1 MVLLIKENYGISI
14 FRAILLIIIIS
25 SAAACSSETVSNP
38 VAQATAVT
46 TASPEAAY
54 IPTAI
59 KPTVT
64 APPSPT
70 PIPTQLSITATPE
83 PEADETVDEQS
94 TLARSTGDGLYY
106 VDTTGSDKKDRGS
119 ADAPWATISYAL
131 KNVPDGSTVIVRP
144 GTYMG
149 KVNLRGT
156 FAQGVTVRSEV
167 PYQARLRHH
176 QTVVTG
182 FRGQGIT
189 LEGFDIAHDGP
200 GAGKYVIQIQDL
212 RSQLPGAD
220 DPVSRITLRNNI
232 LHDSYNNDILKVNN
246 GATDIIIE
254 GNIFYNQ
261 SGSDS
266 HIDANG
272 VSDII
277 IQDNVFFNDFAESGR
292 PNNNDTGSYIVIK
305 DSLVGEDAYEGSQ
318 NITVRRNVLLNWEG
332 LKSNTFIVIGED
344 SVDYYQAHDVLIEN
358 NLMLGNSGNPIRA
371 AFGVKGSR
379 DVTFRHNTVIGDLPG
394 QAYTMRLNTQ
404 ENNKNNKNI
413 YFYNNIWADPTGTFG
428 SNVDAAAGKFSDTE
442 PTETESFILNNNL
455 YWNGGEDIPYDETQ
469 LVNYTDDLNGLVGD
483 PLLGDQSHVVLPH
496 WLQDENRFADGSL
509 TIAEVFKQ
517 LVTLYGTPAAG
528 SVVIDAANPDYAAP
542 EDILGNPRP
551 GDSPDIGAVEYQNQ

>member
-1 MVLLIKENYGISI
+1 MRKDYDITYLKLMLPV
-14 FRAILLIIIIS
+14 IIIS
-25 SAAACSSETVSNP
+25 LLTACTEAAPNP
-38 VAQATAVT
+38 SVAQTTAVST
-46 TASPEAAY
+46 TPSE
-54 IPTAI
+54 PTDTPTPI
-59 KPTVT
+59 KSEPTMS
-64 APPSPT
+64 PSPT
-70 PIPTQLSITATPE
+70 PIPTRTEPTLTPE
-83 PEADETVDEQS
+83 PQSDESADEQAAS
-94 TLARSTGDGLYY
+94 SRSIANRSYY
-106 VDTTGSDKKDRGS
+106 VDTTGSDKKGDGS

-131 KNVPDGSTVIVRP
+131 KNIPDGSTVIVRP

-156 FAQGVTVRSEV
+156 FAHGVTVRSEV
-167 PYQARLRHH
+167 PYLARLRHNK
-176 QTVVTG
+176 TVVTG

-212 RSQLPGAD
+212 RSELPGAD

-232 LHDSYNNDILKVNN
+232 LHDSYNNDIIKVNN
-246 GATDIIIE
+246 GATGITIE

-272 VSDII
+272 VSDIV
-277 IQDNVFFNDFAESGR
+277 IQDNIFFNDFAGSDR

-305 DSLVGEDAYEGSQ
+305 DSQVGEDAYEGSR

-332 LKSNTFIVIGED
+332 LKNNTFIVVGED
-344 SVDYYQAHDVLIEN
+344 SVDYYQAYNVLVEN
-358 NLMLGNSGNPIRA
+358 NLMLGNSTNPIRA

-379 DVTFRHNTVIGDLPG
+379 DVTFRYNTVIGDLPG

-428 SNVDAAAGKFSDTE
+428 FNVDEETARFSDTE
-442 PTETESFILNNNL
+442 PAETESFILNNNL
-455 YWNGGEDIPYDETQ
+455 YWNGGKDIPYDETQ
-469 LVNYTDDLNGLVGD
+469 LINFTDDHHGLVGD
-483 PLLGDQSHVVLPH
+483 PLLGDQSQLVLPR
-496 WLQDENRFADGSL
+496 WLPDEERFADGSI
-509 TIAEVFKQ
+509 TIAEVFEQ

-528 SVVIDAANPDYAAP
+528 SVVIDAADPDQATS
-542 EDILGNPRP
+542 EDIMGNPRP